1 LSNFL
6 REEDFIARL
15 GGDEFTIVLQD
26 VKDTTVIEGI
36 VEQICESF
44 RKPFIFL
51 KRKILVTTSI
61 GVSVFPAHG
70 AEISDLLKHAD
81 TAMFKAKKQR
91 DGFCLYKVGM
101 EYEVS
106 ARLELQK
113 ELRKAL
119 DHNELELYF
128 QPKVAVKNGALE
140 GAEALLRWQHPKK
153 GLIGPVEFI
162 EVIESSDLMSK
173 INNWV
178 LDEGVKQLNRWL
190 KSGYKMTLSLNISL
204 SGSTL
209 KTLYKKIQSII
220 KKYPNTKGLIELEVT
235 ENALITEPKKIGKE
249 LLKIRNLG
257 VSIALDDFGS
267 GFSSLNHLKEIPVDV
282 LKIDRL
288 FTTGIE
294 TNIEDQAIVKNIINL
309 ANELSIQTVAE
320 GVETEGQKA
329 MLTKLNCHFFQG
341 FLVSKPIK
349 AKEFCQKFLK
359 VKNCQ
364 AS

>member
-1 LSNFL
+1 
-6 REEDFIARL
+6 
-15 GGDEFTIVLQD
+15 
-26 VKDTTVIEGI
+26 
-36 VEQICESF
+36 
-44 RKPFIFL
+44 
-51 KRKILVTTSI
+51 
-61 GVSVFPAHG
+61 
-70 AEISDLLKHAD
+70 
-81 TAMFKAKKQR
+81 
-91 DGFCLYKVGM
+91 
-101 EYEVS
+101 
-106 ARLELQK
+106 
-113 ELRKAL
+113 
-119 DHNELELYF
+119 
-128 QPKVAVKNGALE
+128 
-140 GAEALLRWQHPKK
+140 
-153 GLIGPVEFI
+153 
-162 EVIESSDLMSK
+162 
-173 INNWV
+173 
-178 LDEGVKQLNRWL
+178 
-190 KSGYKMTLSLNISL
+190 MTLSLNISL

-341 FLVSKPIK
+341 FLVSKPVK
-349 AKEFCQKFLK
+349 AREFRQKFLK
-359 VKNCQ
+359 VKKCQ